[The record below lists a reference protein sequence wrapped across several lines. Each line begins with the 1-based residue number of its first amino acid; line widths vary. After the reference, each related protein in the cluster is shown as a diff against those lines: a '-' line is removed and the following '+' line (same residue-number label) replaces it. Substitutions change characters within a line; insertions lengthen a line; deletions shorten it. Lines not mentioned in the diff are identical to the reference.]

1 MNQGDI
7 AMENITLQI
16 NGIQP
21 DFDQARNIAAVLAQN
36 NDDDIMLISWNDRT
50 RDMHSPSCLQCEIKD
65 TPGWEVYGINHGG
78 RLRIS
83 INDDDYVFIFS

>member
-1 MNQGDI
+1 MKKIEIQ
-7 AMENITLQI
+7 T
-16 NGIQP
+16 NGFEP
-21 DFDQARNIAAVLAQN
+21 DFEQARNFARIVAEDRE
-36 NDDDIMLISWNDRT
+36 DDVMLISWNDRK
-50 RDMHSPSCLQCEIKD
+50 RDVHSPSCLQCEIRD